1 MTTHFKPSQFDIK
14 GEDGS
19 RSEVRVVKL
28 ETGGA
33 PQIRAFAFNQLKQA
47 GKGDYQTVKSKYGPL
62 AATDEDRHSKS
73 PRDSRFSINPLL
85 RDPLSVETEERRVID
100 ERVRVQIE
108 DIKEQSSAE
117 GAERGYQAG
126 LKKGYE
132 EAFAQFKTE
141 SVDRL
146 QAFEGLLKSFEGM
159 KHEMFKANERF
170 LLESIFRI
178 SKMVMLKELQT
189 DDKYLLRLCSELVE
203 RVGTKDNITV
213 RLSPQDQKTIEMLRD
228 ELPKAMGEMKNLR
241 FEVSDQI
248 VDGGCSIET
257 QWSAIDASID
267 TQLRGIYEALIGQP
281 MAPSTGT
288 GTGNG
293 AGEKPA

>member
-1 MTTHFKPSQFDIK
+1 MSSHFKPSQFDVK
-14 GEDGS
+14 GEDGTKAD
-19 RSEVRVVKL
+19 VRVVKL

-33 PQIRAFAFNQLKQA
+33 PQIKAFAFNQLNQA
-47 GKGDYQTVKSKYGPL
+47 GKGDYQTVKAKYGPL
-62 AATDEDRHSKS
+62 AATDQDRRSKS

-85 RDPLSVETEERRVID
+85 RDPLAVETEERRVID

-132 EAFAQFKTE
+132 EAFVQFKTE
-141 SVDRL
+141 SSDRL
-146 QAFEGLLKSFEGM
+146 ASFESLLKSFEGL

-170 LLESIFRI
+170 LLETIFRI
-178 SKMVMLKELQT
+178 SKMVLLKELQT

-213 RLSPQDQKTIEMLRD
+213 RLSAQDQKTIEMLRD
-228 ELPKAMGEMKNLR
+228 ELPKMMGEMKNLR
-241 FEVSDQI
+241 FETSDQVI
-248 VDGGCSIET
+248 DGGCSIET
-257 QWSAIDASID
+257 QWSAIDATID
-267 TQLRGIYEALIGQP
+267 TQLKGIYEALIGQP
-281 MAPSTGT
+281 MAVATPTPTGT
-288 GTGNG
+288 G
-293 AGEKPA
+293 EKPT

>member
-1 MTTHFKPSQFDIK
+1 MSHFKPSQFDVK
-14 GEDGS
+14 GEDGIKTD
-19 RSEVRVVKL
+19 VRVVKL

-47 GKGDYQTVKSKYGPL
+47 GKGDYQTVKAKYGPL
-62 AATDEDRHSKS
+62 AATDQDRHSKS

-85 RDPLSVETEERRVID
+85 RDPLAVETEERRVID

-132 EAFAQFKTE
+132 EAFAQFRTE
-141 SVDRL
+141 SADRL
-146 QAFEGLLKSFEGM
+146 ASFDSLLKNFESL

-170 LLESIFRI
+170 LLETIFRI
-178 SKMVMLKELQT
+178 SKMVLLKELQA

-213 RLSPQDQKTIEMLRD
+213 KLSVQDQKTIEMLRE
-228 ELPKAMGEMKNLR
+228 ELPKIMGEMKNLR
-241 FEVSDQI
+241 FETSDQI

-257 QWSAIDASID
+257 QWSAIDATVD
-267 TQLRGIYEALIGQP
+267 TQLKGIYEALIGQP
-281 MAPSTGT
+281 MAPSE
-288 GTGNG
+288 
-293 AGEKPA
+293 EKPA